1 MSTKSIISGVGH
13 HLPPTIVSNAEI
25 KSPASADPEGIRR
38 RTGIETRHYS
48 EPGVFTSDLATDA
61 AKAALA
67 DAELDASDLDCII
80 AATLSPDY
88 AFPGIGVY
96 VQTKLGLNKIP
107 AYDVRNQCSGFLY
120 ALNMARAFIAAGFY
134 KKILLTCAEIQS
146 HALGTTEKHSHMT
159 PLFGDGAGAVVITAE
174 ERPSGGRMEVEYCRV
189 YADGSGADRLRQRV
203 WDTSIDP
210 FMDWKQK
217 VEEPDD
223 MWCGEMDGKFIFRRA
238 IAGMSTAAKTA
249 LKETGLELSDVDW
262 VIPHQANLN
271 ISKTVGSVLK
281 LPPEKMLNNIQR
293 VGNTTAA
300 SIPILLSESIADG
313 TIKSGNRV
321 MTVAFGAGLTWGAA
335 LLKVL

>member
-1 MSTKSIISGVGH
+1 
-13 HLPPTIVSNAEI
+13 
-25 KSPASADPEGIRR
+25 
-38 RTGIETRHYS
+38 
-48 EPGVFTSDLATDA
+48 
-61 AKAALA
+61 
-67 DAELDASDLDCII
+67 
-80 AATLSPDY
+80 
-88 AFPGIGVY
+88 
-96 VQTKLGLNKIP
+96 
-107 AYDVRNQCSGFLY
+107 
-120 ALNMARAFIAAGFY
+120 
-134 KKILLTCAEIQS
+134 
-146 HALGTTEKHSHMT
+146 
-159 PLFGDGAGAVVITAE
+159 
-174 ERPSGGRMEVEYCRV
+174 VEYCRV
-189 YADGSGADRLRQRV
+189 YADGSGTDRLRQRV